1 VRGYTSTP
9 PFPGAMPR
17 SFLRLLLAGEGR
29 DPVLCGHSTASA
41 MVMESM
47 KVRPKSVLR
56 PRPAHRA
63 LRTAP
68 RAHARTRAVLR
79 GAVWQAY
86 MLPPAVL
93 ERAEAQALCRGVA
106 KLQLDFLL
114 TGCFNLGR
122 QRRRLTH
129 CVEDWAQL
137 QAHADQVDQILF
149 AATDAAGRPTLVSP
163 AHAYFAG
170 WLVDRALAV
179 LDRFLELGFL
189 LRSTPPAPGAALSSP
204 WPLSSSSS

>member
-189 LRSTPPAPGAALSSP
+189 LRSAPPAPGAALSSP

>member
-137 QAHADQVDQILF
+137 QAHAASPPPPLVLIGH
-149 AATDAAGRPTLVSP
+149 AAS
-163 AHAYFAG
+163 F
-170 WLVDRALAV
+170 
-179 LDRFLELGFL
+179 
-189 LRSTPPAPGAALSSP
+189 TPY
-204 WPLSSSSS
+204 